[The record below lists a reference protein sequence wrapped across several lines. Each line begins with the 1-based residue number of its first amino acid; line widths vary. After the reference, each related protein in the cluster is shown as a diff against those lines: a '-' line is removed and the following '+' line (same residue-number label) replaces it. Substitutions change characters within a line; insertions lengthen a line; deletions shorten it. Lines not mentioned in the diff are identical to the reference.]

1 MFSTIIVN
9 DSKPNEKPECLQG
22 DVALV
27 ITAKKVEQNYETAT
41 AINLSKEAGMGM
53 GMEMFANIGIAVR
66 HVIDTMYKDNKEAGK
81 LALKVFTKGFNKTV
95 GEVIALETREEG
107 GRLDE

>member
-22 DVALV
+22 DMALV

-53 GMEMFANIGIAVR
+53 EMFANIGIAVR
-66 HVIDTMYKDNKEAGK
+66 HAIDTMYKDNKEAGK
-81 LALKVFTKGFNKTV
+81 LALKAFTKGFNKTV
-95 GEVIALETREEG
+95 GEVMILETREEG

>member
-1 MFSTIIVN
+1 MFSKIIVN
-9 DSKPNEKPECLQG
+9 DSEPNEKPECLQE
-22 DVALV
+22 DEALA
-27 ITAKKVEQNYETAT
+27 ITAKKVGQNYKITT
-41 AINLSKEAGMGM
+41 AINLSKEAGM

-66 HVIDTMYKDNKEAGK
+66 HAIDTMYKDNKEARK

-95 GEVIALETREEG
+95 GEVMVLETREEG

>member
-53 GMEMFANIGIAVR
+53 EMPEISSASNRRRATI
-66 HVIDTMYKDNKEAGK
+66 YS
-81 LALKVFTKGFNKTV
+81 VFT
-95 GEVIALETREEG
+95 R
-107 GRLDE
+107 